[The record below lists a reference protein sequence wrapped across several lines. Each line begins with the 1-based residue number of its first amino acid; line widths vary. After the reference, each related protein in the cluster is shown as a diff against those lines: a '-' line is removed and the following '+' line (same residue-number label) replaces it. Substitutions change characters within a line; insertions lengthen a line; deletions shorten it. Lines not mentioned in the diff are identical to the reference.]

1 MVGAWC
7 FLDHIGPMSYGRGKG
22 INVGPHPHTALQTF
36 TWVIEGE
43 MLHRDSLGYEQIIR
57 PGQVNLMTAGR
68 GVSHAEDAVND
79 EPGRLHVAQLWIA
92 LPDRE
97 RQREPSF
104 HHYAAVPVVE
114 AHGFTVTVVAG
125 SAFGQ
130 TAPAAVFSSLVGV
143 DFCCKG
149 PARVEAPLDTAFEHA
164 ILVLDGAAVVDG
176 EPALPGELLYLGTGR
191 ASITLASDR
200 ATRALLIGGE
210 PFGEEVLL
218 WWNFAGRTTDELRQ
232 AVTDWNAGHGRF
244 GEVRGSPSP
253 RVVAPSLEGIFL
265 KQSAR

>member
-1 MVGAWC
+1 VGAWC
-7 FLDHIGPMSYGRGKG
+7 FLDHIGPLSYGRGKG

-43 MLHRDSLGYEQIIR
+43 MLHRDSLGCEQIIR

-92 LPDRE
+92 LPDQELR
-97 RQREPSF
+97 REPSF
-104 HHYAAVPVVE
+104 HHYASVPVV
-114 AHGFTVTVVAG
+114 AADGFTVTVIAG

-130 TAPAAVFSSLVGV
+130 TAPAAVFSPLVGV
-143 DFCCKG
+143 DFSCEG
-149 PARVEAPLDTAFEHA
+149 PARVEAPLDPAFEHA
-164 ILVLDGAAVVDG
+164 ILVLDGAAAVDG
-176 EPALPGELLYLGTGR
+176 EPAVPDELVYLGTGR
-191 ASITLASDR
+191 PSITLACER
-200 ATRALLIGGE
+200 AARVMLIGGK
-210 PFGEEVLL
+210 PFAEEVLL
-218 WWNFAGRTTDELRQ
+218 WWNFAGRTTDELRE
-232 AVTDWNAGHGRF
+232 AVTDWNSGHSRF

-253 RVVAPSLEGIFL
+253 RVAAPSLRGISL

>member
-1 MVGAWC
+1 VLDRIASKTAEIGPGFTVRRALPTRQRRMVGAWC

-43 MLHRDSLGYEQIIR
+43 ILHRDSLGSEQLIR

-79 EPGRLHVAQLWIA
+79 EPGRVHVAQLWIA

-97 RQREPSF
+97 RQREQSF
-104 HHYAAVPVVE
+104 HHYASVPVVE
-114 AHGFTVTVVAG
+114 ADGFTATVIAG

-130 TAPAAVFSSLVGV
+130 TAPAAVFSALVGV
-143 DFCCKG
+143 DFACQG
-149 PARVEAPLDTAFEHA
+149 PARVEAPLDPSFEHA
-164 ILVLDGAAVVDG
+164 ILVLDGTAAVDG

-200 ATRALLIGGE
+200 AARVLLIGGE

-218 WWNFAGRTTDELRQ
+218 
-232 AVTDWNAGHGRF
+232 
-244 GEVRGSPSP
+244 
-253 RVVAPSLEGIFL
+253 
-265 KQSAR
+265 

>member
-1 MVGAWC
+1 
-7 FLDHIGPMSYGRGKG
+7 
-22 INVGPHPHTALQTF
+22 
-36 TWVIEGE
+36 
-43 MLHRDSLGYEQIIR
+43 MLHRDSLGCEQVIR

-97 RQREPSF
+97 CQREPSF
-104 HHYAAVPVVE
+104 QHYPTVPVVE
-114 AHGFTVTVVAG
+114 AGGFTVTVIAG
-125 SAFGQ
+125 NAFGQ
-130 TAPAAVFSSLVGV
+130 SAPPAVFSPLVGI
-143 DFCCKG
+143 DFHSNG
-149 PARVEAPLDTAFEHA
+149 PARIEAPLEPTFEHA
-164 ILVLDGAAVVDG
+164 IMCLDGAAVVDG

-200 ATRALLIGGE
+200 AARVLLIGGE
-210 PFGEEVLL
+210 PFGHEVLL

-232 AVTDWNAGHGRF
+232 AVTDWNSGHSRL

-253 RVVAPSLEGIFL
+253 RVAAPSLEGIFL
-265 KQSAR
+265 KHS